1 GKDPKILS
9 MVMDRLNSYEFDG
22 FDLNLGCPS
31 PDSIRDGIGGALL
44 RTPKKIPALLNT
56 MLDSTNKAVSAK
68 IRIGFDGT
76 SINALK
82 VAKLIEREG
91 ADFMTI
97 HGRTVHAKYS
107 GTNNLDVIRL
117 VKQKIDIPLI
127 GNGDII
133 DGISA
138 RRMLEKTKC
147 DLIMVGRAAIGY
159 PNIFQEINQ
168 YLKGLRVHT
177 LSRENYKKV
186 LQDYFTLLQD
196 THPNEQKDPKRENSR
211 ATDDS
216 RARKTPFFLILM

>member
-1 GKDPKILS
+1 
-9 MVMDRLNSYEFDG
+9 MLN
-22 FDLNLGCPS
+22 
-31 PDSIRDGIGGALL
+31 
-44 RTPKKIPALLNT
+44 
-56 MLDSTNKAVSAK
+56 STNKAVSAK

-107 GTNNLDVIRL
+107 GDNNLDVICL
-117 VKQKIDIPLI
+117 VKQKIDIPII

-168 YLKGLRVHT
+168 FLKGLRVHT
-177 LSRENYKKV
+177 LSKENYKKV

-196 THPNEQKDPKRENSR
+196 THPNEQKDPTFFIKKLEKFLRPKLCEKNLKERIREQPTIPELEKLLFS
-211 ATDDS
+211 
-216 RARKTPFFLILM
+216 